1 MWKVIH
7 TVPTAQYTLKN
18 VISLYTLIVYVTA
31 QFCPPMGTLF
41 WAAWDQETVTES
53 DSDQHCAKYFGGGVI
68 KGVDFKVAT
77 IEVCSITEEGPDSHR
92 GGQSRIQRKC
102 INEYHWWVLIQCRS
116 QVILGSLFS
125 LLLRTEILNTQGLRP
140 GKDVSASSIS
150 ETRIECLLLPLPLPS
165 PTPAYSALSF
175 IWGRTRLWQ
184 SWDLMSDTPR
194 MQLFYY
200 WKVGTLHLRG
210 VEMNE
215 FPLYL

>member
-7 TVPTAQYTLKN
+7 TVPTTQYTLKN
-18 VISLYTLIVYVTA
+18 VISLYILIVYVTA
-31 QFCPPMGTLF
+31 QFCPAMGTLF
-41 WAAWDQETVTES
+41 WAAWDQETFTES
-53 DSDQHCAKYFGGGVI
+53 DSDRHCAKYFGGGAI
-68 KGVDFKVAT
+68 KEVDFKITT
-77 IEVCSITEEGPDSHR
+77 IEVCNIIEEGPDSHR

-102 INEYHWWVLIQCRS
+102 INEYHWWVVIQCRS
-116 QVILGSLFS
+116 QVILGSLFP
-125 LLLRTEILNTQGLRP
+125 LLFRTEILNTQGLRP
-140 GKDVSASSIS
+140 EKDVSASSIS
-150 ETRIECLLLPLPLPS
+150 ETRIECLWLPLPLPS
-165 PTPAYSALSF
+165 PTPAYSALSC

-200 WKVGTLHLRG
+200 WKVETLHLRG